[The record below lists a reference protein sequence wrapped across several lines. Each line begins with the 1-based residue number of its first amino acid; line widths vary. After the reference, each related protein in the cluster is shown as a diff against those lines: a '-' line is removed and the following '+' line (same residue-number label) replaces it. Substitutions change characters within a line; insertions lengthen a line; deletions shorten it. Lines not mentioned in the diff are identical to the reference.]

1 MLRYQVD
8 DLSCGHCV
16 QTVTQAI
23 KGVDPIAVVKI
34 DLPTKRVEVQSSAA
48 DLVVAG
54 AIRAA
59 GYTPTAPGAH
69 DAGATPKAASCC
81 GERR

>member
-16 QTVTQAI
+16 QAVTQAV
-23 KGVDPIAVVKI
+23 KGVDPTAVVTI

-48 DLVVAG
+48 DAAVAG
-54 AIRAA
+54 AIREA
-59 GYTPTAPGAH
+59 GYTPAALGAH
-69 DAGATPKAASCC
+69 DVTVAPKASSCC
-81 GERR
+81 GDRR